1 MGTSAASNAVLLL
14 MLKVYFGSLI
24 KWRKDVGEGELFS
37 MRNMQKESARHS
49 HLLSLH
55 YFYKTIV
62 YSWELYG
69 NCTFH

>member
-1 MGTSAASNAVLLL
+1 MGTSAASKAVLL
-14 MLKVYFGSLI
+14 MSTVYFGALI
-24 KWRKDVGEGELFS
+24 KGTKDVGEGGLFP